1 MNSTLKQ
8 LHADRLARRGIE
20 IIEPVKAEEMMAM
33 GAEDRDAPA
42 PAPVVEEEEAEGCPV
57 CLMPMET
64 KHTLQCGHQICS
76 DCPAMMMTQNLG
88 NGCVGLHAD
97 AGIKVIK
104 CPICRKED
112 MPTREELIA
121 EIVRIRRGGQFSRL
135 APNPAP
141 RAPAPRAVVIPAHN
155 LPAVIPV
162 LQPVIQHAQNPAPIN
177 AQLVAQV
184 AGGQPINQPVQ
195 ANGNW
200 LRNRNYQPIGA
211 RGDDINHF
219 IRYIPLHFQGDNLDR
234 WNIFRGHPVQVVQEV
249 DQFLRAGISQN
260 QGKVCGQGNQRV
272 FYHQQFFV
280 PNLTE
285 GGVPARRL
293 CNNNGTCATQQ
304 RSRTARR
311 CTRGCGQFI
320 CQGCGV
326 CNNDRCIECN

>member
-1 MNSTLKQ
+1 MNDTLKQ

-42 PAPVVEEEEAEGCPV
+42 PPAPVVVEEEEVEGCPV

-64 KHTLQCGHQICS
+64 RHTLHCGHEICG

-121 EIVRIRRGGQFSRL
+121 EIVRIRRGGYFQRM
-135 APNPAP
+135 AHAHAQPAP
-141 RAPAPRAVVIPAHN
+141 IHHPRVMHQDHARMGQPAPAHN

-162 LQPVIQHAQNPAPIN
+162 LQPVIQHAQPAPAIHPP
-177 AQLVAQV
+177 LL
-184 AGGQPINQPVQ
+184 

-200 LRNRNYQPIGA
+200 LRNRNYQPRGN
-211 RGDDINHF
+211 RGDDINYF
-219 IRYIPLHFQGDNLDR
+219 LIYIPLHFNGDNIGR
-234 WNIFRGHPVQVVQEV
+234 WNIFRGHPHDEV
-249 DQFLRAGISQN
+249 REVNQFLRAGISQN
-260 QGKVCGQGNQRV
+260 QGVVCGQGNNRV

-280 PNLTE
+280 PNSTE

-326 CNNDRCIECN
+326 CNNERCQECN